1 MPRRPVLQIRR
12 AGARIKLIS
21 DGDVAAAIEVAKPLS
36 PVDVLMGVGGTPEGV
51 VAACALKCM
60 GGHIEGRLWPRSE
73 DERRAWE
80 EQGFDLGNIM
90 GTTDLCRGE
99 RVFFAAT
106 GITGE
111 DAVGEPRGGDLLFP
125 LRCARAT
132 PLPRAD
138 GDLVEGVRYL
148 SGGAITHSVVMR
160 SESGTVRWIE
170 THHRWGARK
179 SAQGVSA

>member
-106 GITGE
+106 GIT
-111 DAVGEPRGGDLLFP
+111 
-125 LRCARAT
+125 
-132 PLPRAD
+132 D